1 MTIRHRLLVPVLI
14 LALAGST
21 VRAQPATVPEYS
33 AKAGFLTTIAR
44 YTTWPPEAFTS
55 PDAPIVIGVLGADPF
70 GDVLTM
76 TAAASRGGRPL
87 QVRRLRAPKDADGVH
102 IVFIGKGESRNEALW
117 IAAIKD
123 KPVLTVGE
131 SGETL
136 TRGGILEFI
145 RVQDKIG
152 FAVNLP
158 AAQLA
163 GLRLSS
169 DLLSHAKRV
178 TQ

>member
-1 MTIRHRLLVPVLI
+1 MTTRRRLLVSVLA

-21 VRAQPATVPEYS
+21 LRAQPPTVPEYS

-44 YTTWPPEAFTS
+44 YTTWPPEAFAS
-55 PDAPIVIGVLGADPF
+55 PEAPIVIGVLGTDPF
-70 GDVLTM
+70 GDILVM
-76 TAAASRGGRPL
+76 TAAASRGGRPI
-87 QVRRLRAPKDADGVH
+87 QVRNLRAPRDADGVH
-102 IVFIGKGESRNEALW
+102 IVFIGKAESRNEASW
-117 IAAIKD
+117 IAALKD
-123 KPVLTVGE
+123 KPILTVGE

-136 TRGGILEFI
+136 ARGGILEFI

-152 FAVNLP
+152 FAVSLP
-158 AAQLA
+158 AVQQA

-178 TQ
+178 VQ

>member
-1 MTIRHRLLVPVLI
+1 MMLRPLLVPVLA

-21 VRAQPATVPEYS
+21 LRAQPATVPEYS

-44 YTTWPPEAFTS
+44 YTTWPPEAFAS

-70 GDVLTM
+70 GDILTM
-76 TAAASRGGRPL
+76 TAAASRGTRPI
-87 QVRRLRAPKDADGVH
+87 QVRHLRTPRDADGVH
-102 IVFIGKGESRNEALW
+102 IVFIGRGESRNEALW

-123 KPVLTVGE
+123 KPILTVGE

-136 TRGGILEFI
+136 AHGGILEFI

-158 AAQLA
+158 AAQQA

-169 DLLSHAKRV
+169 DLLAHAKKV

>member
-1 MTIRHRLLVPVLI
+1 MMLRRRLLVLVVA

-21 VRAQPATVPEYS
+21 LRAQPATVPEYS
-33 AKAGFLTTIAR
+33 AKAGFLTTIAH
-44 YTTWPPEAFTS
+44 YTTWPPEAFAS

-70 GDVLTM
+70 GDVLSM

-87 QVRRLRAPKDADGVH
+87 QVRRLRTPRDADGVH
-102 IVFIGKGESRNEALW
+102 IVFIGKAESRNEAAW
-117 IAAIKD
+117 IAALKD
-123 KPVLTVGE
+123 KPILTVGE

-136 TRGGILEFI
+136 ARGGILEFI
-145 RVQDKIG
+145 RAQDKIG
-152 FAVNLP
+152 FSVNLP

-169 DLLSHAKRV
+169 DLLTHARKV